1 MTNPNRFQFFALKG
15 REEQEKSIYVD
26 NGSFLVFSFPVYAL
40 LDPGSTLS
48 MVTPFVDNQFDLFP
62 VILHEPF
69 LVNTPIGDIFKAKGV
84 CSEADDIVASP
95 SEIKLGV
102 IRFKS

>member
-40 LDPGSTLS
+40 LDQGSTLS
-48 MVTPFVDNQFDLFP
+48 VVTSFVANQFDLIP
-62 VILHEPF
+62 EILHEPLF
-69 LVNTPIGDIFKAKGV
+69 VSTPLGESVKAEEV
-84 CSEADDIVASP
+84 CYEIDSIVAST
-95 SEIKLGV
+95 
-102 IRFKS
+102 F